1 MVETSPGA
9 LPPQTHTFSFDER
22 TARGRALRE
31 RCSRKTHAA
40 WEAPSHRRDPIEILI
55 EQGESR
61 LPDLLP
67 LRYARMKASPF
78 AFLRGAAAI
87 MAADLAMTPTTG
99 AVVQSAGDC
108 HCLNFGGF
116 ATPERRLVFDIN
128 DYDETAVAPWEWDL
142 KRLATSFAVA
152 TRDRLDKKGRTELAT
167 IVARAYRETM
177 ATLAE
182 TPILDA
188 WYRALTVDDED
199 RAAAM
204 GIDARSLRKAGSA
217 LVHAVEIASL
227 SHHPGPT
234 PRIKDEPPLV
244 HHPAPAAA
252 PAFRAAVEAMM
263 DDYCTSL
270 TPERRTLV
278 ERYRLA
284 DAAYKVVG
292 VGSVG
297 TLCGV
302 LLMVSGDGEAL
313 YLQFKEATRS
323 VLEAQA
329 RPSPYS
335 HHGERV
341 VRGQRLLQA
350 ASDFLLGFATGPTG
364 RHIYVRQLR
373 DAKIKPRV
381 EVMSPGGFRRYA
393 AICGEVLAR
402 AHSRTADAVILS
414 AYLGKSPT
422 FDDAIG
428 AFALAYARQ
437 TELDHAR
444 LVDAIKAGRLP
455 AATQDS

>member
-1 MVETSPGA
+1 
-9 LPPQTHTFSFDER
+9 
-22 TARGRALRE
+22 
-31 RCSRKTHAA
+31 
-40 WEAPSHRRDPIEILI
+40 
-55 EQGESR
+55 
-61 LPDLLP
+61 
-67 LRYARMKASPF
+67 
-78 AFLRGAAAI
+78 
-87 MAADLAMTPTTG
+87 MAADLATTPTTG
-99 AVVQSAGDC
+99 AVAQSAGDC
-108 HCLNFGGF
+108 HCLNFGAF

-152 TRDRLDKKGRTELAT
+152 AHDRLDKEGRTELAA

-177 ATLAE
+177 AALAE

-204 GIDARSLRKAGSA
+204 GIDARTLRKAGSA

-227 SHHPGPT
+227 SHHPGPA
-234 PRIKDEPPLV
+234 PRVKDELPLV

-252 PAFRAAVEAMM
+252 PAFQAAVEAML
-263 DDYCTSL
+263 DDYRTSL
-270 TPERRTLV
+270 IPERRTLV
-278 ERYRLA
+278 DRYRLA

-302 LLMVSGDGEAL
+302 LLMVSGEGEAL

-323 VLEAQA
+323 VLEAYA
-329 RPSPYS
+329 GPSPYL

-350 ASDFLLGFATGPTG
+350 ASDILLGFATGPTG

-373 DAKIKPRV
+373 DAKIKPQV
-381 EVMSPGGFRRYA
+381 ETMSPGSFRRYA

-414 AYLGKSPT
+414 AYLGKSTT

-444 LVDAIKAGRLP
+444 LVDAIEAGQLP